1 MDKKTLARSFSLKV
15 LVTTSKRILNNSWRE
30 RLKIWKLTKF
40 KRDTLKASENIVPQ
54 ITKYDTPVNFG
65 DFPVLYLNIT

>member
-1 MDKKTLARSFSLKV
+1 M
-15 LVTTSKRILNNSWRE
+15 TSKQISNNSWRE

-40 KRDTLKASENIVPQ
+40 KRDTLKASEDIVPQ

-65 DFPVLYLNIT
+65 DFPVL